1 LEELKHDKPAEYEEL
16 MASGT
21 IAEIEERLVDAF
33 PKRLEKAF
41 KTFGFIALGIGLTL
55 IALIVYAMLFG
66 YR

>member
-1 LEELKHDKPAEYEEL
+1 

-21 IAEIEERLVDAF
+21 IAEVEARLKDPF
-33 PKRLEKAF
+33 PRRLEKTF
-41 KTFGFIALGIGLTL
+41 KTFGFIALGTGLTL